1 VSEPAHSSRRTL
13 EALATEARDRAYAP
27 YSGYAVGAALE
38 AEDGSVYTGCNVENA
53 SYSVTCCAERSA
65 LFAAVSAGARSF
77 KRIVVTAGGK
87 APHPCGTCRQALAEF
102 APTLEVVVVT
112 DEGVRHEST
121 LDRLL
126 PHPFRFEKGRSA

>member
-1 VSEPAHSSRRTL
+1 MSEPARAARGRL
-13 EALATEARDRAYAP
+13 ETLATEARARAYAP

-38 AEDGSVYTGCNVENA
+38 ADDGSVYTGCNVENA

-77 KRIVVTAGGK
+77 KRIVVTAGGS

-102 APTLEVVVVT
+102 APDLEVVVVS
-112 DEGVRHEST
+112 DDGARHEST

-126 PHPFRFEKGRSA
+126 PHPFRFEKGRPE